1 MSISSPQWPVT
12 EPPVWRAH
20 WIAPAGVA
28 TVRNAAFEARTTF
41 ALGRPADRAVLHVAA
56 ESRYRLSVNGVA
68 LGVGPIRGTATVNF
82 FDSYDVAGLLRPGD
96 NVVTVRVQSPN
107 FPTFKA
113 APVQPCVLVQ
123 LDDGGLLATGEH
135 WECRPL
141 PGWRCDVDEFTF
153 QVGDMEWHDLGA
165 DGCGWTPASVVTV
178 RGKRLLP
185 RDIPALDEQRRRP
198 TAVPVAFSV
207 PPGVAAHGIADRM
220 NTEPHHPLEPL
231 PWGRL
236 CQESGEPVV
245 VRPRGDGG
253 GVGLVVDFGREV
265 NGAVE
270 IEVTSSGRAVLDI
283 GYEERLTDERRLATV
298 ALDYRFA
305 DRYVLRPGRQCVT
318 NLFGERGFRMVQLVF
333 RDLDAEA
340 RIEAV
345 RGVDRRYPFAERARF
360 TCSDPLLDRI
370 WAMSVETLRA
380 CATDTFVDCP
390 WRENAFY
397 VNDMLVENAG
407 VLQAFGDPRLS
418 ARCLRLAV
426 SQARQDGLVP
436 GPVPPGL
443 VPGMTEAESADRLV
457 LLAANLLLP
466 LVVEDYLAYS
476 GDARLVAE
484 LVDPIAAVFRT
495 FAEWADADGPIH
507 PPARHW
513 NFVDWSYELAGR
525 CLDGYKTAALDWCW
539 VLGLQSAARLARHV
553 GRDDEARRWS
563 DAAVRRAAVT
573 DRVFWDAERRRYSDR
588 ADRGPDA
595 SSLVQALALLAC
607 GTGAR
612 RADLVAALEHG
623 DLLEP
628 ELYMQSFVLRA
639 LAANGRPGAAL
650 DRVRRWWGP
659 VAASGSPTVW
669 EFAVVQHGKAA
680 MDDRGSLCHGFST
693 APVGFLQGTVL
704 GIVPLTPGF
713 ARFRVDPR
721 LAGLRSAAGS
731 VPTPLGDVGVDWYA
745 GPSGVH
751 GRVDVPAGLEGELP
765 DGRVL
770 GPGRHDVEV
779 HGGA

>member
-1 MSISSPQWPVT
+1 MSTSSLQWPLA
-12 EPPVWRAH
+12 ELPVWRAR
-20 WIAPAGVA
+20 WIAPDGI
-28 TVRNAAFEARTTF
+28 TGVRNAAFEARGAF
-41 ALGRPADRAVLHVAA
+41 ALERPVDRAVLHVAA
-56 ESRYRLSVNGVA
+56 ESRYRLSVNGIAV
-68 LGVGPIRGTATVNF
+68 GVGPVRGTATVNF
-82 FDSYDVAGLLRPGD
+82 FDSYDVSGLLRPGE
-96 NVVTVRVQSPN
+96 NQVMVSVQSPN

-123 LDDGGLLATGEH
+123 LDDGELLATSER
-135 WECRPL
+135 WECRPM

-165 DGCGWTPASVVTV
+165 DADRWTPAHVVTV

-185 RDIPALDEQRRRP
+185 RDIPALDEERRRP
-198 TAVPVAFSV
+198 VAVPVAFTV
-207 PPGVAAHGIADRM
+207 PPGVVPRGVADRM
-220 NTEPHHPLEPL
+220 DTEPHDVLGPL

-270 IEVTSSGRAVLDI
+270 VYVTSAGSAVLDI

-298 ALDYRFA
+298 AMDYRFA

-333 RDLDAEA
+333 RDLGGDV
-340 RIEAV
+340 RINAV

-380 CATDTFVDCP
+380 CTTDTFVDCP

-426 SQARQDGLVP
+426 SQARPDGLVP

-457 LLAANLLLP
+457 LLAANVLLP

-476 GDARLVAE
+476 GDTALVAE
-484 LVDPIAAVFRT
+484 LVDPIARIFDT
-495 FAEWADADGPIH
+495 FAGWADADGPIH

-513 NFVDWSYELAGR
+513 NFVDWSYDLAGR
-525 CLDGYKTAALDWCW
+525 DFDGQETAALDWCQ

-553 GRDDEARRWS
+553 GRDDDARGWS
-563 DAAVRRAAVT
+563 AAAVRRAAVA
-573 DRVFWDAERRRYSDR
+573 DRVYWDARRRRYSDR
-588 ADRGPDA
+588 PGHRPDA
-595 SSLVQALALLAC
+595 STLVQALGLSAS

-612 RADLVAALEHG
+612 HTDLVAALENG
-623 DLLEP
+623 GLLEP

-639 LAANGRPGAAL
+639 LAANGRPEAAL

-659 VAASGSPTVW
+659 IAASGAPTVW

-693 APVGFLQGTVL
+693 APVGLLQRAVL
-704 GIVPLTPGF
+704 GISPRTPGF
-713 ARFRVDPR
+713 ARFTVDPR
-721 LAGLRSAAGS
+721 LAGLRTAAGS
-731 VPTPLGDVGVDWYA
+731 VPTPLGDIGVEWHA

-751 GRVDVPAGLEGELP
+751 GWVDVPDGLAGELP

-770 GPGRHDVEV
+770 GAGRHEVEV
-779 HGGA
+779 GRGA

>member
-1 MSISSPQWPVT
+1 MSTSSLQWPPA
-12 EPPVWRAH
+12 EPPAWRAR
-20 WIAPAGVA
+20 WISPAGIA
-28 TVRNAAFEARTTF
+28 AVRNAAFEARGAF
-41 ALGRPADRAVLHVAA
+41 ALARPLDRAVLHIAA
-56 ESRYRLSVNGVA
+56 ESRYRLAVNGVA
-68 LGVGPIRGTATVNF
+68 VGVGPVRGTATVNF

-96 NVVTVRVQSPN
+96 NRVTVGVQSPN

-113 APVQPCVLVQ
+113 APSQPCVLVQ
-123 LDDGGLLATGEH
+123 LDDGDLLATSEC
-135 WECRPL
+135 WECRPM
-141 PGWRCDVDEFTF
+141 PGWRHDVDEFTF

-165 DGCGWTPASVVTV
+165 DAAGWTPARVVTV
-178 RGKRLLP
+178 DGKRLLP
-185 RDIPALDEQRRRP
+185 RDIPALDEERRRP
-198 TAVPVAFSV
+198 TAVPVAFAV
-207 PPGVAAHGIADRM
+207 PPGVVPRGVADRM
-220 NTEPHHPLEPL
+220 NTEPHDVLEPL

-245 VRPRGDGG
+245 VRPREDGG
-253 GVGLVVDFGREV
+253 GAGVVLDFGREV

-270 IEVTSSGRAVLDI
+270 IDVTSSGRAVLDI
-283 GYEERLTDERRLATV
+283 GYEERLTDDRRLATV
-298 ALDYRFA
+298 AMDYRFA
-305 DRYVLRPGRQCVT
+305 DRYALRPGRQRVT
-318 NLFGERGFRMVQLVF
+318 NLFGERGFRMVQLAF
-333 RDLDAEA
+333 RDLGGDV
-340 RIEAV
+340 RIHAV

-360 TCSDPLLDRI
+360 TSSDPLLDRI

-426 SQARQDGLVP
+426 SQARPDGLVP

-443 VPGMTEAESADRLV
+443 VPGMTAAESADRLV

-476 GDARLVAE
+476 GDAGLVAE
-484 LVDPIAAVFRT
+484 LVGPIARIYDA
-495 FAEWADADGPIH
+495 FAKWVVADGPIR

-525 CLDGYKTAALDWCW
+525 DFDGHETAALDWCW
-539 VLGLQSAARLARHV
+539 VLGLQAAARLARHV
-553 GRDDEARRWS
+553 GRDDDARRWS

-573 DRVFWDAERRRYSDR
+573 DRVFWDARRRRYSDR
-588 ADRGPDA
+588 PGGGPDA
-595 SSLVQALALLAC
+595 SRLVQALGMLGC

-612 RADLVAALEHG
+612 RADLVAALEDG

-639 LAANGRPGAAL
+639 LAVSGRPEAAL
-650 DRVRRWWGP
+650 DRIRRWWGP

-693 APVGFLQGTVL
+693 APVGFLQSTVL
-704 GIVPLTPGF
+704 GIAPRTPGF
-713 ARFRVDPR
+713 ARFAVDPR
-721 LAGLRSAAGS
+721 LAGLRTAAGS
-731 VPTPLGDVGVDWYA
+731 VPTPLGDIGVEWHA
-745 GPSGVH
+745 GPSGV
-751 GRVDVPAGLEGELP
+751 GGCVDVPDGLEGELP

-770 GPGRHDVEV
+770 GAGRHEVEV
-779 HGGA
+779 DGGA